1 MILKKKPG
9 LVTGIITHKI
19 SLISILETIIFLAT
33 NSSPEKNRRNQSCE
47 KEAIVS
53 RELKNRTFRKQH
65 WRNEELSLKLFTRV
79 FCMKLVCLQYH
90 NVERGRRKIG
100 LWSAY
105 WHINGIWVPHWSD
118 SFYRTQHM
126 RITYSVTQDW
136 IQTLADTNT
145 D

>member
-1 MILKKKPG
+1 M
-9 LVTGIITHKI
+9 TGITTHKI

-65 WRNEELSLKLFTRV
+65 WRNEDLSLKLFTRV

-90 NVERGRRKIG
+90 NVERQPPSTLFSRYRSRQSVLLKTKEFETTWAGEKLVFG
-100 LWSAY
+100 L
-105 WHINGIWVPHWSD
+105 HIDTLMGSGSH
-118 SFYRTQHM
+118 TE
-126 RITYSVTQDW
+126 VTLS
-136 IQTLADTNT
+136 TGLNT
-145 D
+145 CA